1 MVAPDVEIDDGKGTV
16 PFALHLSSFY
26 VAVTVHIYGVCAS
39 VILTLCV
46 CVCVVFVCVCVG
58 GGVSNNR
65 LVLAKTIHTGLS
77 SVLSSVYKP

>member
-26 VAVTVHIYGVCAS
+26 VTVAVHIYGVCAS

-46 CVCVVFVCVCVG
+46 CVVFVCVCV
-58 GGVSNNR
+58 
-65 LVLAKTIHTGLS
+65 
-77 SVLSSVYKP
+77 